1 MTDSHSLRPPA
12 SSKSLRDKP
21 IGVFDSGVGG
31 LTVLREIHA
40 RLPRENTLYL
50 GDTARV
56 PYGIRSAE
64 TVTRYSLGNT
74 RFLIEKGIKLLVI
87 ACNTASAISLD
98 AIRETFNIPI
108 VGVIEP
114 GARAA
119 VDGFHGRK
127 IGVIGTEATI
137 KSGAYRKAI
146 LIVDPSAHVFERA
159 CPLFVPLV
167 EEGWLDDPI
176 TQEVARRYLG
186 PFESDGI
193 ESLVLGCTHYPLLK
207 NVIQRVVARSV
218 TLIDSAVETARTVE
232 QTLQDLDLIRGFNE
246 AHRPDA
252 SRKYFVTDTPER
264 FLAVGGKFLPKPLDD
279 VEKIDIM
286 SLETA
291 T

>member
-1 MTDSHSLRPPA
+1 M
-12 SSKSLRDKP
+12 
-21 IGVFDSGVGG
+21 
-31 LTVLREIHA
+31 REIHA
-40 RLPRENTLYL
+40 RLPLENTVYL

-64 TVTRYSLGNT
+64 TVIRYSLGNT

-87 ACNTASAISLD
+87 ACNTASAVSLD
-98 AIRETFNIPI
+98 AIRGIFSIPVI
-108 VGVIEP
+108 GVIEP

-119 VDGFHGRK
+119 VEGFSGRR

-137 KSGAYRKAI
+137 RSGAYGKAI
-146 LIVDPSAHVFERA
+146 HRLDPSASVFESA

-176 TQEVARRYLG
+176 TEGVARRYLAV
-186 PFESDGI
+186 FQSHGI

-207 NVIQRVVARSV
+207 NVIQRVVAPCV
-218 TLIDSAVETARTVE
+218 TLIDSAVETARTV
-232 QTLQDLDLIRGFNE
+232 QRTLEDLDLIRDDSN
-246 AHRPDA
+246 A

-286 SLETA
+286 SLETSG
-291 T
+291 